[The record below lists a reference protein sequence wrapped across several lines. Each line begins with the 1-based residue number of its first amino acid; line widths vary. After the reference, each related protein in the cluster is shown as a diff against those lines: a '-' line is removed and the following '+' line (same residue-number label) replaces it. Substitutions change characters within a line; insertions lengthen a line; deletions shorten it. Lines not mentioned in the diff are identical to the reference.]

1 MTVSPYALVLGRR
14 YATTQGPDRNLA
26 EGCPKPG
33 LPPPGATAPRIQSWK
48 SGHLGAPAWLSVH
61 SSQPQGAG
69 AKGLVS
75 AHCRC
80 LSGLVGSCRA
90 GMWDEWAAEFSKMEA
105 FYNPSKGNSSLS
117 RGEYRKFW
125 ASHLGRQKHF
135 KENQKPSPRSFS
147 CCKRPKE
154 EHGKS
159 LEGESA

>member
-75 AHCRC
+75 AHYGAS
-80 LSGLVGSCRA
+80 LALLVPAEPEFGMNGLLNFLRWKPSIIHQKA
-90 GMWDEWAAEFSKMEA
+90 ILPSAEG
-105 FYNPSKGNSSLS
+105 NIGNSGPAIWDNRSTS
-117 RGEYRKFW
+117 EKTKNHPQDPSAAARGLRKNM
-125 ASHLGRQKHF
+125 GRV
-135 KENQKPSPRSFS
+135 
-147 CCKRPKE
+147 
-154 EHGKS
+154 
-159 LEGESA
+159 